1 MISGSGDEVISIR
14 NLWAGYDD
22 EVVLEDIN
30 LSVKALDFIG
40 LIGPNGGGKTTLLK
54 VLLGLVRPYQGEVRI
69 MGESVAEGRQ
79 YIGYVPQSVEFDRS
93 FPIRVFDVVQMGR
106 LGKKKLLHRFTK
118 EDDQAVL
125 EALENVDLV
134 DLKDHPIGDLSGGQR
149 QRAFIARALVGQP
162 SVLLLDEPMAS
173 VDPHVSSNI
182 FDLLREINQKITIIL
197 ISHNMDAISSYVK
210 TIGCVSRKLFY
221 HAEKAITAEMME
233 AAYQCPIDLIAHGM
247 PHRHLYEHSS
257 GEVGGKA

>member
-1 MISGSGDEVISIR
+1 MMSDSGEEVISIR

-22 EVVLEDIN
+22 DVVLEDIN

-69 MGESVAEGRQ
+69 MGKSVGEGRQ
-79 YIGYVPQSVEFDRS
+79 HIGYVPQSVEFDRS

-106 LGKKKLLHRFTK
+106 LGRKKLLHRFTK
-118 EDDQAVL
+118 EDNQAVIK
-125 EALENVDLV
+125 ALENVDLV
-134 DLKDHPIGDLSGGQR
+134 DLKDHSIGDLSGGQR
-149 QRAFIARALVGQP
+149 QRAFIARAIASQP

-173 VDPHVSSNI
+173 VDPHASSNI
-182 FDLLREINQKITIIL
+182 FELLREINQKMTIIL

-233 AAYQCPIDLIAHGM
+233 AAYQCPMDLIAHGM

-257 GEVGGKA
+257 EEVGKV